1 MVTIQQNLQPASIF
15 EGGKMRR
22 LCVLAALIV
31 MFLPALALAG
41 MTAVS
46 DLDMGEVTGQ
56 TGITITMNVTV
67 SADSMAWGDSDG
79 FGTYTT
85 AGWLV
90 LSSVTTPSVNLTN
103 VTIDCGSDGT
113 NAILQINLGTSNLIQ
128 GNLTIGNVIIGT
140 TSSATTESIGEVRM
154 TGLGI
159 KTGAIQIKG
168 H

>member
-1 MVTIQQNLQPASIF
+1 MK
-15 EGGKMRR
+15 KM
-22 LCVLAALIV
+22 LVLAALLLMV
-31 MFLPALALAG
+31 PVSAMAG

-46 DLDMGEVTGQ
+46 DVDLEGVTGQ
-56 TGITITMNVTV
+56 TGITITMAVTV
-67 SADSMAWGDSDG
+67 QADSIAWGDSDG

-90 LSSVTTPSVNLTN
+90 LSSVSTPAVNLSN

-113 NAILQINLGTSNLIQ
+113 DSILQINLGTSNLVE
-128 GNLTIGNVIIGT
+128 GNLTIGNVVIGT
-140 TSSATTESIGEVRM
+140 TSTASAPSIGEIRM
-154 TGLGI
+154 TGLGV

>member
-1 MVTIQQNLQPASIF
+1 M
-15 EGGKMRR
+15 KK
-22 LCVLAALIV
+22 LCVLAAL
-31 MFLPALALAG
+31 MLLLPVSAMAG

-46 DLDMGEVTGQ
+46 DVDLEGVTGQ